1 MKDYLRKLHSMKLF
15 SLKDVATLT
24 GNESTA
30 KSLLASGLRN
40 GTLCRIKPNLYAV
53 TDMATGL
60 CAANKYEIASNISD
74 TACVAYHSAMEY
86 HGLSHQLF
94 NEMSVISTSTFR
106 TFEFEGITYIRHQP
120 KIMEGV
126 TVPVMNTKIKVTDLE
141 RTIIDCIDRIKY
153 AGGLEE
159 LFNNFTS
166 VAYID
171 ETKLKTY
178 LDAYGKSSLYQK
190 AGFLLSMYKK
200 QWRLSAGFFR
210 HCKAHIG
217 QSTRY
222 LTDVTDNSAYNSE
235 WRICIP
241 ENMSNLMEQGG
252 AAILKT

>member
-1 MKDYLRKLHSMKLF
+1 MKDYLRKLHGMKLF
-15 SLKDVATLT
+15 SLKDVAALT

-30 KSLLASGLRN
+30 KSLLASGVRN

-53 TDMATGL
+53 TDMAIGL

-86 HGLSHQLF
+86 HGLGHQLF

-106 TFEFEGITYIRHQP
+106 SFEFEGITYIRHQP

-141 RTIIDCIDRIKY
+141 RTVIDCIDRIKY

-159 LFNNFTS
+159 LLNNFTS

-171 ETKLKTY
+171 ETKLKAY

-200 QWRLSAGFFR
+200 QWRLSADFFH
-210 HCKAHIG
+210 HCKGHIG

-222 LTDVTDNSAYNSE
+222 LTDAADNSAYNSE
-235 WRICIP
+235 WRLCIP

-252 AAILKT
+252 IYV

>member
-1 MKDYLRKLHSMKLF
+1 MKDYLRKLHNMKLF

-30 KSLLASGLRN
+30 KSLLASMLRN

-60 CAANKYEIASNISD
+60 CAANKYEIASSISD

-86 HGLSHQLF
+86 HGLGHQLF

-141 RTIIDCIDRIKY
+141 RTVIDCIDRIKY

-159 LFNNFTS
+159 LLNNFTS
-166 VAYID
+166 IAYID

-178 LDAYGKSSLYQK
+178 LDAYGKASLYQK
-190 AGFLLSMYKK
+190 AGLLLSMYKK
-200 QWRLSAGFFR
+200 QWQLSAGFFR
-210 HCKAHIG
+210 YCKAHVG
-217 QSTRY
+217 KSTRY
-222 LTDVTDNSAYNSE
+222 LTDAADNSAYNSE
-235 WRICIP
+235 WRLCVP

-252 AAILKT
+252 TYV

>member
-1 MKDYLRKLHSMKLF
+1 MKDYLRKLHGMKLF

-30 KSLLASGLRN
+30 KSLLASGVRN
-40 GTLCRIKPNLYAV
+40 GTLCRIKSNLYAV

-86 HGLSHQLF
+86 HGIGHQLF

-106 TFEFEGITYIRHQP
+106 TFEFEGVTYIRHQP
-120 KIMEGV
+120 RIMEGV

-141 RTIIDCIDRIKY
+141 RTVIDCINRIKY

-159 LFNNFTS
+159 LLNNFTS

-178 LDAYGKSSLYQK
+178 LDAYGKASLYQK
-190 AGFLLSMYKK
+190 AGFLLSIYRK

-210 HCKAHIG
+210 HCKTHIG

-222 LTDVTDNSAYNSE
+222 LTDAIDNSAYNSE
-235 WRICIP
+235 WRLCVPKNRIA
-241 ENMSNLMEQGG
+241 L
-252 AAILKT
+252 

>member
-1 MKDYLRKLHSMKLF
+1 MKDYLRKLHGMKLF
-15 SLKDVATLT
+15 SLKDVASLT
-24 GNESTA
+24 GYESTA
-30 KSLLASGLRN
+30 KSLLASGVRN

-53 TDMATGL
+53 TDMATRL

-86 HGLSHQLF
+86 HGLGHQLF

-106 TFEFEGITYIRHQP
+106 SFEFEGITYIRHQP

-141 RTIIDCIDRIKY
+141 RTVIDCIDRIKY

-159 LFNNFTS
+159 LLNNFTS

-171 ETKLKTY
+171 ETKLKAY

-200 QWRLSAGFFR
+200 QWRLSADFFH
-210 HCKAHIG
+210 HCKGHIG

-222 LTDVTDNSAYNSE
+222 LTDAADNSAYNSE
-235 WRICIP
+235 WRLCVP
-241 ENMSNLMEQGG
+241 KNRVAL
-252 AAILKT
+252 

>member
-1 MKDYLRKLHSMKLF
+1 MKDYMRKLHGMKLF

-24 GNESTA
+24 GNESTV
-30 KSLLASGLRN
+30 KSLLASGVRN

-53 TDMATGL
+53 TDLATGQ

-86 HGLSHQLF
+86 HGLGHQLF
-94 NEMSVISTSTFR
+94 NEMSVISASTFR
-106 TFEFEGITYIRHQP
+106 TFEFEGITYVRRQP
-120 KIMEGV
+120 KITKGV
-126 TVPVMNTKIKVTDLE
+126 IVPVMNSKVRVTDLE

-159 LFNNFTS
+159 LLNNFTS

-171 ETKLKTY
+171 EAKLKVY
-178 LDAYGKSSLYQK
+178 LDAYGKASLYQK

-200 QWRLSAGFFR
+200 QWRLSAGFFN

-217 QSTRY
+217 KSTRY
-222 LTDVTDNSAYNSE
+222 LTDVADNIDYVSE
-235 WRICIP
+235 WRLCVP
-241 ENMSNLMEQGG
+241 ETMSNIMEQGG
-252 AAILKT
+252 IYV

>member
-1 MKDYLRKLHSMKLF
+1 MKDYMRKLHSMKLF
-15 SLKDVATLT
+15 SLKDVAILT

-40 GTLCRIKPNLYAV
+40 RTLCRIKPNLYAV
-53 TDMATGL
+53 TDLGTGL

-86 HGLSHQLF
+86 HGLGHQLF
-94 NEMSVISTSTFR
+94 NEMSVISASTFR
-106 TFEFEGITYIRHQP
+106 TFEFEGITYIRRQP
-120 KIMEGV
+120 KITEGV
-126 TVPVMNTKIKVTDLE
+126 MVPVMNTKIKVTDLE
-141 RTIIDCIDRIKY
+141 RTVIDCIDRIKY

-159 LFNNFTS
+159 LLNNFTS
-166 VAYID
+166 ITYID

-178 LDAYGKSSLYQK
+178 LDAYGKASLYQK

-200 QWRLSAGFFR
+200 QWRLSAGFFH

-222 LTDVTDNSAYNSE
+222 LTDAVDNSAYDSE
-235 WRICIP
+235 WRLCVP

-252 AAILKT
+252 IYV

>member
-1 MKDYLRKLHSMKLF
+1 MNDYLRKLHSMKLF

-30 KSLLASGLRN
+30 KSLLASGIRKAMI
-40 GTLCRIKPNLYAV
+40 CRIKTNLYAV
-53 TDMATGL
+53 TDLATGQ
-60 CAANKYEIASNISD
+60 CAANKYEIASSITE

-86 HGLSHQLF
+86 HGLGHQLF
-94 NEMSVISTSTFR
+94 NEMSVISASTFR
-106 TFEFEGITYIRHQP
+106 TFEFEGINYIRHQP
-120 KIMEGV
+120 KITEGV
-126 TVPVMNTKIKVTDLE
+126 MVPVMNSKVRVTDLE
-141 RTIIDCIDRIKY
+141 RTIVDSIDRIKY

-159 LFNNFTS
+159 LLNNFTS

-171 ETKLKTY
+171 EAKLKAY

-190 AGFLLSMYKK
+190 TGFLLSMYKK

-210 HCKAHIG
+210 HCKANIG

-222 LTDVTDNSAYNSE
+222 LTDIADNTAYDSE
-235 WRICIP
+235 WRLCVP

-252 AAILKT
+252 IYV

>member
-1 MKDYLRKLHSMKLF
+1 MKNYLRKLHGMKLF

-30 KSLLASGLRN
+30 KSLLASGVRN
-40 GTLCRIKPNLYAV
+40 GTLCRIKLNLYAV
-53 TDMATGL
+53 TDLATGL

-74 TACVAYHSAMEY
+74 MACVAYHSAMEY
-86 HGLSHQLF
+86 HGLGHQLF

-141 RTIIDCIDRIKY
+141 RTVIDCIDRIKY

-159 LFNNFTS
+159 LLNNFTS

-178 LDAYGKSSLYQK
+178 LDAYGKASLYQK
-190 AGFLLSMYKK
+190 AGLLLSMYKK
-200 QWRLSAGFFR
+200 QWQLSAGFFR
-210 HCKAHIG
+210 YCKAHVG
-217 QSTRY
+217 KSTRY
-222 LTDVTDNSAYNSE
+222 LTDAADNSAYNSE
-235 WRICIP
+235 WRLCVP
-241 ENMSNLMEQGG
+241 ENMSNLMEQGR
-252 AAILKT
+252 TYV

>member
-1 MKDYLRKLHSMKLF
+1 MKNYLRKLHGMKLF

-30 KSLLASGLRN
+30 KSLLASGVRN
-40 GTLCRIKPNLYAV
+40 GTLCRIKLNLYAV
-53 TDMATGL
+53 TDLTTGL

-74 TACVAYHSAMEY
+74 MACVAYHSAMEY
-86 HGLSHQLF
+86 HGLGHQLF

-141 RTIIDCIDRIKY
+141 RTVIDCIDRIKY

-159 LFNNFTS
+159 LLNNFTS

-190 AGFLLSMYKK
+190 TGFLLSMYKK

-217 QSTRY
+217 KSTRY
-222 LTDVTDNSAYNSE
+222 LTDAADNSAYDSE
-235 WRICIP
+235 WRLCVP
-241 ENMSNLMEQGG
+241 ESRIAL
-252 AAILKT
+252 

>member
-1 MKDYLRKLHSMKLF
+1 MKDYLRKLHNMKLF

-86 HGLSHQLF
+86 HGLGHQLF

-120 KIMEGV
+120 RIMEGV

-141 RTIIDCIDRIKY
+141 RTVIDCIDRIKY

-159 LFNNFTS
+159 LLNNFTS
-166 VAYID
+166 IAYID

-178 LDAYGKSSLYQK
+178 LDAYGKASLYQK
-190 AGFLLSMYKK
+190 AGLLLSMYKK
-200 QWRLSAGFFR
+200 QWQLSAGFF
-210 HCKAHIG
+210 HYCKAHVG
-217 QSTRY
+217 KSTRY
-222 LTDVTDNSAYNSE
+222 LTDAADNSAYNSE
-235 WRICIP
+235 WRLCVP
-241 ENMSNLMEQGG
+241 EDMSNLMEQGG
-252 AAILKT
+252 TYV

>member
-1 MKDYLRKLHSMKLF
+1 MKDYMCKLHRMKLF

-40 GTLCRIKPNLYAV
+40 GTLCHIKPNLYAV

-60 CAANKYEIASNISD
+60 CAANKFEIASNISD

-86 HGLSHQLF
+86 HGLGHQLF
-94 NEMSVISTSTFR
+94 NEMSVISDSTFR
-106 TFEFEGITYIRHQP
+106 TFEFEGITYVRRQP
-120 KIMEGV
+120 KIAEGV
-126 TVPVMNTKIKVTDLE
+126 IVPAMNSKVRVTDLE

-159 LFNNFTS
+159 LLNNFTS

-171 ETKLKTY
+171 EVKLKGY
-178 LDAYGKSSLYQK
+178 LDAYEKASLYQK

-200 QWRLSAGFFR
+200 QWGLSAGFFR

-217 QSTRY
+217 KSTRY
-222 LTDVTDNSAYNSE
+222 LIDVADNTDYVSE
-235 WRICIP
+235 WRLCVP
-241 ENMSNLMEQGG
+241 ENMSILMEQGG
-252 AAILKT
+252 VYV